1 MSTKISPITEGSLR
15 ALNALKANDGVTLAQ
30 LNEAGAEVASAH
42 LTSLVRRGLVST
54 EKIEIPVTRMQEV
67 NVYRLTEAGASFQ
80 VPTEE

>member
-1 MSTKISPITEGSLR
+1 MATKQTPITEGSLR
-15 ALNALKANDGVTLAQ
+15 ALTALQAQDGVTLAQ

-67 NVYRLTEAGASFQ
+67 NVYRLTEAGEAFQ
-80 VPTEE
+80 VSTEE